1 MLFKCTHYHRSI
13 TIYSVL
19 INRTSFVVMTQ
30 HSRIMIP
37 SSLFLMLYS
46 PKIEIEIEIEI
57 SPTNNELFVNDHY
70 L

>member
-13 TIYSVL
+13 TIYSEL
-19 INRTSFVVMTQ
+19 INRTSFVVMAQ

-46 PKIEIEIEIEI
+46 PKIEI

>member
-1 MLFKCTHYHRSI
+1 MLFKFTHHHRSI

-46 PKIEIEIEIEI
+46 PKIEI

>member
-46 PKIEIEIEIEI
+46 PKIEI